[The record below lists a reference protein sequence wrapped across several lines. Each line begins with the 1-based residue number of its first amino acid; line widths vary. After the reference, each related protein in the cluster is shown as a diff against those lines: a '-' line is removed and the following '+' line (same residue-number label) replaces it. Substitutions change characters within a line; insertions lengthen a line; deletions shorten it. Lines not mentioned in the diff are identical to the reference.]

1 MLINMKNFKTFYE
14 VQTASH
20 PKEIIQPPHQ
30 PPPPPPP
37 TSSNQIKTYYV
48 FGTKILLQRYTEL
61 YRYFLSKRLKS
72 EVLGRHEMMQ
82 RKCFF

>member
-37 TSSNQIKTYYV
+37 PPPHPFQSDKN
-48 FGTKILLQRYTEL
+48 LLRLWNKDSLTEIH
-61 YRYFLSKRLKS
+61 RII
-72 EVLGRHEMMQ
+72 
-82 RKCFF
+82 

>member
-30 PPPPPPP
+30 PPPPHPFQ
-37 TSSNQIKTYYV
+37 SDKN
-48 FGTKILLQRYTEL
+48 LLRLWSKDSLTEIH
-61 YRYFLSKRLKS
+61 RII
-72 EVLGRHEMMQ
+72 
-82 RKCFF
+82 

>member
-1 MLINMKNFKTFYE
+1 MLINMKNFKIFYE

-30 PPPPPPP
+30 PTP
-37 TSSNQIKTYYV
+37 TPSNQVKTYYV

>member
-30 PPPPPPP
+30 P
-37 TSSNQIKTYYV
+37 TSTPSNQVKTYYV

-61 YRYFLSKRLKS
+61 YRYFLSKR
-72 EVLGRHEMMQ
+72 
-82 RKCFF
+82 

>member
-30 PPPPPPP
+30 PPPPPPLP
-37 TSSNQIKTYYV
+37 IRQKLTTS
-48 FGTKILLQRYTEL
+48 LEQRFS
-61 YRYFLSKRLKS
+61 YRDTQNYIDISFQSA
-72 EVLGRHEMMQ
+72 
-82 RKCFF
+82 